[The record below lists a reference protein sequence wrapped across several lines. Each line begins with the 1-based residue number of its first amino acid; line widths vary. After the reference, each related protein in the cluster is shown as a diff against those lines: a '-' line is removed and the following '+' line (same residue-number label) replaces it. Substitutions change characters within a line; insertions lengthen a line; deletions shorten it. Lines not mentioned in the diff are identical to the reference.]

1 MKPFHG
7 PNQVHDAEKSAIEL
21 LVARCHSSVD
31 FHALKQVLHQVARPV
46 FQSIKR
52 PLLLAIGFG
61 WNDHLHAF
69 AHRLLHD
76 GIAVIGFVCQ
86 QLLPRQTLDQSKQL
100 GRIGFVAR
108 RQFEAQR
115 VAQGVAHRM
124 DFGVQ
129 PTARDANC
137 LRSLFFCAPALAWCA
152 LQEVESTINCS

>member
-7 PNQVHDAEKSAIEL
+7 PNQVHDAEKAGIEL

-31 FHALKQVLHQVARPV
+31 LHALKQVLHQVARPV

-52 PLLLAIGFG
+52 PFLLSVGSG
-61 WNDHLHAF
+61 WNDHLHTF
-69 AHRLLHD
+69 AHRSSHD
-76 GIAVIGFVCQ
+76 GITVIGFVGQ
-86 QLLPRQTLDQSKQL
+86 QLLPRQALNQPKQL
-100 GRIGFVAR
+100 GRIGLVAS
-108 RQFEAQR
+108 RQLEAQGI
-115 VAQGVAHRM
+115 AQGVAHRM

-129 PTARDANC
+129 PTARDANR